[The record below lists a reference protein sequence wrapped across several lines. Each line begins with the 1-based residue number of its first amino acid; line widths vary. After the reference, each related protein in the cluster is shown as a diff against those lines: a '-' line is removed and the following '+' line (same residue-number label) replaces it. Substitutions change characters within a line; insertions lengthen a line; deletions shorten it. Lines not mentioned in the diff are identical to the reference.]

1 VRDGEDAVVA
11 CVLVVSVRT
20 SIMGIFEFFDLE
32 LDYRSCYY
40 HTCVERG
47 TVLIPLAFRGKSV
60 EGNSLGTVFARE
72 LAAQN
77 GM

>member
-1 VRDGEDAVVA
+1 
-11 CVLVVSVRT
+11 
-20 SIMGIFEFFDLE
+20 MGIFEFFDLE